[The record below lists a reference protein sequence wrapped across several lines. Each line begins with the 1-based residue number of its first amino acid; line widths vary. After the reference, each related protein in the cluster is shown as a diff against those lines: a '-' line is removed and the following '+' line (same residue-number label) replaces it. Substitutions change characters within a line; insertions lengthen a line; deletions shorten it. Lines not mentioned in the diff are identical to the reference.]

1 MCQECD
7 RLSEVVSEQQK
18 KIEELEK
25 RLSKYENAHTPPSL
39 RGGFRRKLIPRE
51 EYKKPGQ
58 KEGHEGTTRA
68 LPIPTM
74 SIQLLEEKCK
84 HCNNKLSKPFKI
96 ESRII
101 EEIPEPKPIEVTK
114 YKIGHYKC
122 SKCGK
127 ITIAES
133 KLPDGRF
140 GNNVIAQST
149 LMKYDNRL
157 PYRKV
162 AETLER
168 QYGLTITPACVLDL
182 TRRASEALKA
192 DYKEILK
199 KVRRAKIIYIDETS
213 IDVGGRKFW
222 LWIFVTSKYVFVVI
236 RKSRSKKVL
245 EEILGKNFK
254 GVIVCDGHKAY
265 SEFTDKLQRCWAH
278 LLREAKQF
286 AEKFNSGLNL
296 HEGLKKIYVKVKA
309 VTFKVSNENR
319 KKLYDSLVKE
329 LKQWVEYANCYK
341 ELRKFAIK
349 ISNGLGYFFTRVL
362 NPKIEPTNNIAE
374 RALREHVVIRKIIGT
389 LRNEK
394 GTSIHETIM
403 TMFATW
409 KKLGLNI
416 YTELKA
422 RLN

>member
-7 RLSEVVSEQQK
+7 RLHEVVREQQK

-25 RLSKYENAHTPPSL
+25 KLIKYENAHTPPSL
-39 RGGFRRKLIPRE
+39 RGGFRRKLIPQE

-58 KEGHEGTTRA
+58 KEGHTGTTRD
-68 LPIPTM
+68 IPASNM
-74 SIQLLEEKCK
+74 SIELIAEKCK

-96 ESRII
+96 ESKII
-101 EEIPEPKPIEVTK
+101 EEIPEPKPIEVTE

-122 SKCGK
+122 KKCGK

-157 PYRKV
+157 PFRRV

-182 TRRASEALKA
+182 TRRASDKLKT
-192 DYKEILK
+192 DYKEIRK
-199 KVRRAKIIYIDETS
+199 KIRNAKIIYIDETG

-222 LWIFVTSKYVFVVI
+222 IWVFVTSRYTFVAI
-236 RKSRSKKVL
+236 RKSRSNKVL

-254 GVIVCDGHKAY
+254 GTIVCDGWNAY
-265 SEFTDKLQRCWAH
+265 SEYTTKIQRCWAH
-278 LLREAKQF
+278 LLREAKHL

-296 HEGLKKIYVKVKA
+296 YEGIKKIYIKVKA
-309 VTFKVSNENR
+309 VTFKVSYENR
-319 KKLYDSLVKE
+319 KKLYDELVIE
-329 LKQWVEYANCYK
+329 LKQWVDYSTCYN

-349 ISNGLGYFFTRVL
+349 ISNGLEYFFTRVL
-362 NPKIEPTNNIAE
+362 NPKIDATNNKAE

-389 LRNEK
+389 LRNDK
-394 GTSIHETIM
+394 GIRIHETIM

-409 KKLGLNI
+409 KQQGLNLF
-416 YTELKA
+416 TELKA
-422 RLN
+422 RLS

>member
-1 MCQECD
+1 MVCERC
-7 RLSEVVSEQQK
+7 LELLK

-25 RLSKYENAHTPPSL
+25 RLAKYENAHTPPSL
-39 RGGFRRKLIPRE
+39 RGGFRRRLIPSE

-58 KEGHEGTTRA
+58 KEGHEGITRA
-68 LPIPTM
+68 MPTPTM

-84 HCNNKLSKPFKI
+84 HCNNKLGKPFKI
-96 ESRII
+96 ESKII
-101 EEIPEPKPIEVTK
+101 EEIPEPKPIEVTQ

-122 SKCGK
+122 KKCGK
-127 ITIAES
+127 ITLAES
-133 KLPDGRF
+133 KIPAGRF

-149 LMKYDNRL
+149 LLKYDNRL
-157 PYRKV
+157 PYRRV
-162 AETLER
+162 ADTLER

-182 TRRASEALKA
+182 TRRASDKLKT
-192 DYKEILK
+192 DYKEIRK
-199 KVRRAKIIYIDETS
+199 KIRNAKIIYIDETS

-222 LWIFVTSKYVFVVI
+222 IWVFVTSKYTFVAI

-265 SEFTDKLQRCWAH
+265 SEFTNKIQRCWAH
-278 LLREAKQF
+278 LLREAKHL
-286 AEKFNSGLNL
+286 AEKFQSGFNL
-296 HEGLKKIYVKVKA
+296 YDGIKKIYAKVKA
-309 VTFKVSNENR
+309 TTFKECYENR
-319 KKLYDSLVKE
+319 KQLYDKLIVE
-329 LKQWVEYANCYK
+329 LRQWVDYANCYK

-349 ISNGLGYFFTRVL
+349 ISNGLEYFFTRLL

-394 GTSIHETIM
+394 GTTIHETIM

-409 KKLGLNI
+409 KQQGLNLF
-416 YTELKA
+416 TELKA
-422 RLN
+422 RLS